1 MTKAALVFDENERL
15 GRVSMVDTGRVFID
29 VENHSLLTRLSVGNL
44 IALQGQTQQEY
55 LVGIVERITRSTQE
69 ELLEGEEDDEGH
81 ISVGQSLEDTVRAV
95 VVGTYRIVDG
105 EKSNVFKRGADSFPQ
120 IDRECYVI
128 IGKNLQSLM
137 NLLSKDVKD
146 TEKLQLGRFVA
157 DRTALA
163 VASGDRFF
171 QRHASVLGSTGS
183 GKSWAVALI
192 LEKASQLPHVNIIVL
207 DMHGEYAPLSKGP
220 GRIADYFKIAGPG
233 DLDKTPPEAVFL
245 PYWLLNRDEMISMF
259 VDRSDQNAPNQSS
272 RFTLHVQELKEEYLK
287 TQKKSEVLATFTV
300 DSPVPYDLNKLM
312 ECLRKDNSQMVQGK
326 SGEKQGEWFGKLT
339 RFISR
344 LEAKMADRRYGFLFQ
359 PPGTCMSYDWLSTF
373 VGQLMLSARK
383 DSRGI
388 KIVDF
393 SEVPPDVLPVVAGV
407 FARLLY
413 DVQFWM
419 QGSRRTP
426 IAIVCDEAHI
436 YLPVRDDADSV
447 EKRALAVFETIA
459 KEGRKYG
466 VSLLVVSQRPS
477 DVSRTILSQ
486 CNNFLVLRLTNGD
499 DQSVVRHLVPESMV
513 GMTDVLPL
521 LDTGEAILLGDAIL
535 IPSRIKLDVPTIKP
549 DSATR
554 EFWTEWTT
562 NASTEGALTDAVES
576 LRRQSRV
583 GSDDASAKS

>member
-1 MTKAALVFDENERL
+1 MTEAALVFEEADKL
-15 GRVSMVDTGRVFID
+15 GRVSMVDTGRVFIE
-29 VENHSLLTRLSVGNL
+29 VEEHTLLTRISIGNL
-44 IALQGQTQQEY
+44 VALRGQTQQEY

-69 ELLEGEEDDEGH
+69 QLLEQEEDEEGN
-81 ISVGQSLEDTVRAV
+81 ISIGESLEDRVRAV
-95 VVGTYRIVDG
+95 VVGTYRTVDG
-105 EKSNVFKRGADSFPQ
+105 EKNNVFKRGADCFPQ
-120 IDRECYVI
+120 IDRECFVI
-128 IGKNLQSLM
+128 AGKNLQNLM
-137 NLLSKDVKD
+137 NLLSKDVKS
-146 TEKLQLGRFVA
+146 TERLQLGRFVA
-157 DRTALA
+157 DRTAVA
-163 VASGDRFF
+163 IASGDRFF

-192 LEKASQLPHVNIIVL
+192 LERASRLPHVNIIVL
-207 DMHGEYAPLSKGP
+207 DMHGEYAPLCSTGSGFGK
-220 GRIADYFKIAGPG
+220 YFKIAGPG
-233 DLDKTPPEAVFL
+233 DLENTKSHCVFL

-272 RFTLHVQELKEEYLK
+272 RFTFHVQQLKEAYLK
-287 TQKKSEVLATFTV
+287 TQKKSDVLSTFTV
-300 DSPVPYDLNKLM
+300 DSPIPYDLRQLM
-312 ECLRKDNSQMVQGK
+312 SYLKTDNSQMVPGK

-359 PPGTCMSYDWLSTF
+359 PPAVCMNYDWLSKF
-373 VGQLMLSARK
+373 VGDLMLSAQDK
-383 DSRGI
+383 SQGI
-388 KIVDF
+388 KVVDF

-419 QGSRRTP
+419 QPDQRTP
-426 IAIVCDEAHI
+426 VAIVCDEAHI
-436 YLPVRDDADSV
+436 YLPVREDADSV

-486 CNNFLVLRLTNGD
+486 CNNFMVLRLTNGD

-513 GMTDVLPL
+513 GMTDILPL
-521 LDTGEAILLGDAIL
+521 LDTGEAILLGDAML
-535 IPSRIKLDVPTIKP
+535 IPSRIKLDIPTIKP

-562 NASTEGALTDAVES
+562 KASSKDALDRAVEA
-576 LRRQSRV
+576 LRRQSRIV
-583 GSDDASAKS
+583 DKA